1 LDAVVRWT
9 SQGLQG
15 VGSGKSGHGVLLD
28 ADPSVHGRDQGARPV
43 ELFLI
48 SLCGCTGMDV
58 VSILG
63 KMRVAF
69 EQLEVRATGQRE
81 DEHPKRFTAIELNY
95 RIWGSTIDEEKLVK
109 AIELSLDRY
118 CPVANTLKQA
128 VELTYRY
135 EVNPETATKNGGS
148 L

>member
-1 LDAVVRWT
+1 MDAVVRWT
-9 SQGLQG
+9 SGGLQC

-28 ADPSVHGRDQGARPV
+28 ADLAVNGRNQGARPV

-58 VSILG
+58 VSILN

-69 EQLEVRATGQRE
+69 ERLEVRAQGQRE
-81 DEHPKRFTAIELNY
+81 PEHPKRFTAIELNY
-95 RIWGSTIDEEKLVK
+95 RIWGPAIDEEKLKK
-109 AIELSLDRY
+109 AIELSLERY

-128 VELTYRY
+128 VELTHRY
-135 EVNPETATKNGGS
+135 EVNPETITKNGGS
-148 L
+148 